1 MRGLGGAVVRAGVIA
16 LVGKHLFRSIVSLME
31 LITVGGYRI
40 DFQPG
45 NRYQSKIVGE
55 ILWQEF
61 LSLTATAKASN
72 WNKCLLFCFPGK
84 SGFTFG
90 SNRLFRVRV
99 FQFSFRHI
107 SLHT

>member
-55 ILWQEF
+55 KRGDQKGECQKKYFDHFVHLVSSKPFGILNADF
-61 LSLTATAKASN
+61 LNFVA
-72 WNKCLLFCFPGK
+72 
-84 SGFTFG
+84 
-90 SNRLFRVRV
+90 RI
-99 FQFSFRHI
+99 SFADSHSKGI
-107 SLHT
+107 ELE